1 MYRTFV
7 LGFLFIF
14 FGCYSKK
21 NIELVNYEKI
31 VSHRNKGLA
40 YLEEENFTEAEK
52 EFKELTF
59 LAPQDPLGYA
69 NLGLTYLKS
78 DGQINKSEQWL
89 KKALELNQKDP
100 EIRILLILYYE
111 LNSQDSLAFNIL
123 KESINYSPN
132 HIKTLYKLTEYYLKR
147 NDINSKQ
154 IAQIYLKKIVELIPA
169 NISAQLKLI
178 EILLNENKISEATRG
193 LNKIS
198 QIFPKL
204 PENSV
209 EMLENSIRFLN
220 MEDLDQA
227 KTYVMIFENLIRPTS
242 FYKSSLIELKG
253 NVGPVSGSPILR
265 FTKIEPVKKY
275 KKAKDYALS
284 KNKIGLFSSSISFL
298 FIMSLLLFNG
308 YGFIDQLITSDI
320 LKSLL
325 PFNIHSG
332 FAQSGL
338 FFLILFILNSI
349 ISIPF
354 SYYNTFVIEE
364 KFGFNRTTKSTFFL
378 DILKSFLLSI
388 LIGGAL
394 LFLALYLYDN
404 LNDGFWLWL
413 WIGLSFLIIFI
424 NMFYADLIVPI
435 FNKLKPLD
443 DGELRQ
449 KIEKYSKE
457 VGYLLKNIYVI
468 DGSKRSTKANAFFSG
483 LGPRKTIALYDTLIE
498 KHTED
503 ELVAVLA
510 HEVGHFKKKHIFSG
524 LIMSIIQIGVMTF
537 FFELCLKLPEI
548 SLALGGSEASFHLGL
563 IGFSIIFSPISMLS
577 GILMNYI
584 SRKNEFEADA
594 YAKETFNGEDLSLA
608 LKKLSVDSLSNIYPH
623 PLYVF
628 FHYSHPPL
636 IQRLRALN

>member
-1 MYRTFV
+1 MATQLWF
-7 LGFLFIF
+7 FI
-14 FGCYSKK
+14 
-21 NIELVNYEKI
+21 I
-31 VSHRNKGLA
+31 VSLVVFNYLFSNILDYVNHRN
-40 YLEEENFTEAEK
+40 
-52 EFKELTF
+52 
-59 LAPQDPLGYA
+59 
-69 NLGLTYLKS
+69 
-78 DGQINKSEQWL
+78 W
-89 KKALELNQKDP
+89 KD
-100 EIRILLILYYE
+100 EI
-111 LNSQDSLAFNIL
+111 
-123 KESINYSPN
+123 PN
-132 HIKTLYKLTEYYLKR
+132 
-147 NDINSKQ
+147 
-154 IAQIYLKKIVELIPA
+154 
-169 NISAQLKLI
+169 
-178 EILLNENKISEATRG
+178 
-193 LNKIS
+193 
-198 QIFPKL
+198 
-204 PENSV
+204 
-209 EMLENSIRFLN
+209 
-220 MEDLDQA
+220 
-227 KTYVMIFENLIRPTS
+227 
-242 FYKSSLIELKG
+242 ELKDFY
-253 NVGPVSGSPILR
+253 N
-265 FTKIEPVKKY
+265 EEKY
-275 KKAKDYALS
+275 KIAKNYAIS
-284 KNKIGLFSSSISFL
+284 KNKIGLFSSSVSFL
-298 FIMSLLLFNG
+298 FIISLLIFNG
-308 YGFIDQLITSDI
+308 YGFIDQLVSSDI
-320 LKSLL
+320 LKSFL
-325 PFNIHSG
+325 PFDINSS

-354 SYYNTFVIEE
+354 SYYNTFIIEE
-364 KFGFNRTTKSTFFL
+364 KFGFNKTTNSTFFL
-378 DILKSFLLSI
+378 DILKSSLLSI
-388 LIGGAL
+388 FIGGAL

-413 WIGLSFLIIFI
+413 WIGLSFLMIFI

-498 KHTED
+498 KHTDD

-563 IGFSIIFSPISMLS
+563 IGFSIVFSPISMLS

>member
-1 MYRTFV
+1 MATQLWF
-7 LGFLFIF
+7 FI
-14 FGCYSKK
+14 
-21 NIELVNYEKI
+21 I
-31 VSHRNKGLA
+31 VSLVVFNYLFTNILDYVNHRN
-40 YLEEENFTEAEK
+40 
-52 EFKELTF
+52 
-59 LAPQDPLGYA
+59 
-69 NLGLTYLKS
+69 
-78 DGQINKSEQWL
+78 W
-89 KKALELNQKDP
+89 KD
-100 EIRILLILYYE
+100 EI
-111 LNSQDSLAFNIL
+111 
-123 KESINYSPN
+123 PN
-132 HIKTLYKLTEYYLKR
+132 
-147 NDINSKQ
+147 
-154 IAQIYLKKIVELIPA
+154 
-169 NISAQLKLI
+169 
-178 EILLNENKISEATRG
+178 
-193 LNKIS
+193 
-198 QIFPKL
+198 
-204 PENSV
+204 
-209 EMLENSIRFLN
+209 
-220 MEDLDQA
+220 
-227 KTYVMIFENLIRPTS
+227 
-242 FYKSSLIELKG
+242 ELKDFY
-253 NVGPVSGSPILR
+253 N
-265 FTKIEPVKKY
+265 KEKY
-275 KKAKDYALS
+275 KTAKVYALS

-308 YGFIDQLITSDI
+308 YGFIDHLVSSDI
-320 LKSLL
+320 LKSFL
-325 PFNIHSG
+325 PFDINSS

-338 FFLILFILNSI
+338 FFFILFILNSI

-354 SYYNTFVIEE
+354 SYYNTFIIEE
-364 KFGFNRTTKSTFFL
+364 KFGFNKTTKSTFFL
-378 DILKSFLLSI
+378 DILKSSLLSI
-388 LIGGAL
+388 FIGGAL

-413 WIGLSFLIIFI
+413 WIGLSFLMIFI

-537 FFELCLKLPEI
+537 FFELCLRLPEI

-636 IQRLRALN
+636 IERLRALN

>member
-1 MYRTFV
+1 MTT
-7 LGFLFIF
+7 LFWF
-14 FGCYSKK
+14 FIIIS
-21 NIELVNYEKI
+21 LVVFNYLF
-31 VSHRNKGLA
+31 S
-40 YLEEENFTEAEK
+40 
-52 EFKELTF
+52 
-59 LAPQDPLGYA
+59 
-69 NLGLTYLKS
+69 
-78 DGQINKSEQWL
+78 
-89 KKALELNQKDP
+89 
-100 EIRILLILYYE
+100 
-111 LNSQDSLAFNIL
+111 NIL
-123 KESINYSPN
+123 DYVNHSNWKDEIPN
-132 HIKTLYKLTEYYLKR
+132 
-147 NDINSKQ
+147 
-154 IAQIYLKKIVELIPA
+154 
-169 NISAQLKLI
+169 
-178 EILLNENKISEATRG
+178 
-193 LNKIS
+193 
-198 QIFPKL
+198 
-204 PENSV
+204 
-209 EMLENSIRFLN
+209 
-220 MEDLDQA
+220 
-227 KTYVMIFENLIRPTS
+227 
-242 FYKSSLIELKG
+242 ELKDFY
-253 NVGPVSGSPILR
+253 N
-265 FTKIEPVKKY
+265 KQKY

-298 FIMSLLLFNG
+298 FIMTLLVFNG
-308 YGFIDQLITSDI
+308 YGFIDQLVNMDI
-320 LKSLL
+320 LKSFFLFDL
-325 PFNIHSG
+325 NSS

-354 SYYNTFVIEE
+354 SYYNTFIIEE
-364 KFGFNRTTKSTFFL
+364 KFGFNKTTKSTFFL
-378 DILKSFLLSI
+378 DILKSFFLSVF
-388 LIGGAL
+388 IGGAL

-413 WIGLSFLIIFI
+413 WIGLSFLMILI

-457 VGYLLKNIYVI
+457 VGYLLNNIYVI

-524 LIMSIIQIGVMTF
+524 LIMSIIQIGIMTF

>member
-1 MYRTFV
+1 M
-7 LGFLFIF
+7 
-14 FGCYSKK
+14 
-21 NIELVNYEKI
+21 
-31 VSHRNKGLA
+31 
-40 YLEEENFTEAEK
+40 
-52 EFKELTF
+52 
-59 LAPQDPLGYA
+59 
-69 NLGLTYLKS
+69 
-78 DGQINKSEQWL
+78 
-89 KKALELNQKDP
+89 
-100 EIRILLILYYE
+100 
-111 LNSQDSLAFNIL
+111 
-123 KESINYSPN
+123 
-132 HIKTLYKLTEYYLKR
+132 
-147 NDINSKQ
+147 
-154 IAQIYLKKIVELIPA
+154 
-169 NISAQLKLI
+169 SAQLWFFIIVSLVVFNYLFSNILDFVNHRNWKD
-178 EILLNENKISEATRG
+178 EIPN
-193 LNKIS
+193 
-198 QIFPKL
+198 
-204 PENSV
+204 
-209 EMLENSIRFLN
+209 
-220 MEDLDQA
+220 
-227 KTYVMIFENLIRPTS
+227 
-242 FYKSSLIELKG
+242 ELKDFY
-253 NVGPVSGSPILR
+253 N
-265 FTKIEPVKKY
+265 KEKY
-275 KKAKDYALS
+275 KTAKDYAIS

-308 YGFIDQLITSDI
+308 YGFIDQLVSSDI
-320 LKSLL
+320 LKSFL
-325 PFNIHSG
+325 PFDINSS

-338 FFLILFILNSI
+338 FFFILFILNSI

-354 SYYNTFVIEE
+354 SYYNTFIIEE
-364 KFGFNRTTKSTFFL
+364 KFGFNKTTKSTFFL
-378 DILKSFLLSI
+378 DILKSSLLSI
-388 LIGGAL
+388 FIGGAL

-413 WIGLSFLIIFI
+413 WIGLSFLMIFI

-537 FFELCLKLPEI
+537 FFELCLKLPDI

-563 IGFSIIFSPISMLS
+563 IGFSIVFSPISMLS